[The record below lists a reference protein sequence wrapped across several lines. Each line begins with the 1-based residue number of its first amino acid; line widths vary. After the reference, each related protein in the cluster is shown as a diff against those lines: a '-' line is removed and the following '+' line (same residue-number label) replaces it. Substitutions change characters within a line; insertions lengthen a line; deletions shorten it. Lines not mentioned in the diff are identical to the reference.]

1 MSEQHNGFAALGVPT
16 DLCAPLAKAG
26 IVTPTPIQSA
36 VIADALQGRDIC
48 GRAPTGSG
56 KTLAFGIPLV
66 AQLQSASNRRPTA
79 LVLAPTRELAD
90 QIATELRP
98 LARARNHAV
107 ATVYGGVSYGPQR
120 KALAAGAEL
129 IVACPGRLED
139 LIATGDVRLDRVTQV
154 VIDEADRMAD
164 MGFVPAVRRILA
176 RIPQPR
182 QVQLFSATLGGATGK
197 LVAEAQSSPARHEVG
212 PEGPD
217 MTLATHV
224 FWKVERPQRV
234 AVTAAAIRK
243 MGSTIVFCR
252 TRHGA
257 DRLVRDLTRSGTSAA
272 AIHGGRSQP
281 QRDKALRSFATG
293 NVTTLVATDVAAR
306 GVHVD
311 NVAGIIHLDLPAD
324 GETYVH
330 RSGRTA
336 RAGASGTVV
345 TFVESAAVRDAKA
358 IQRAVGINA
367 PISDVDVAHLA
378 PPVRIDVTATPV
390 VTAVTR
396 TVQPAEPDTRIR
408 GTLLF
413 FHDRRGYGFISREVG
428 KDLFVH
434 HRNLP
439 ADISLEPGQQVEFAV
454 RPGQKGPEA
463 VDVQLVGV

>member
-1 MSEQHNGFAALGVPT
+1 MAPVARRRPDVSTEPT
-16 DLCAPLAKAG
+16 SGARRCSGLCAG
-26 IVTPTPIQSA
+26 
-36 VIADALQGRDIC
+36 
-48 GRAPTGSG
+48 
-56 KTLAFGIPLV
+56 
-66 AQLQSASNRRPTA
+66 AS
-79 LVLAPTRELAD
+79 L
-90 QIATELRP
+90 
-98 LARARNHAV
+98 
-107 ATVYGGVSYGPQR
+107 
-120 KALAAGAEL
+120 AGAEL

-139 LIATGDVRLDRVTQV
+139 LIATGDVKLDRVTQV

-182 QVQLFSATLGGATGK
+182 QVQLFSATFGGATGK

-212 PEGPD
+212 PVGPD

-243 MGSTIVFCR
+243 LGSTIVFCR

-257 DRLVRDLTRSGTSAA
+257 DRLVRDLTRAGTSAA

-293 NVTTLVATDVAAR
+293 NVSTLVATDVAAR

-311 NVAGIIHLDLPAD
+311 NVAGVIHLDLPAD
-324 GETYVH
+324 GDTYVH

-345 TFVESAAVRDAKA
+345 TFVESATVRDAKA

-367 PISDVDVAHLA
+367 PIVDVDVAQLA
-378 PPVRIDVTATPV
+378 PPVRTTVAATPV
-390 VTAVTR
+390 VTAATT
-396 TVQPAEPDTRIR
+396 TVDVPEPAEPESRTR

-439 ADISLEPGQQVEFAV
+439 ADISLEAGQQVEFAV

>member
-1 MSEQHNGFAALGVPT
+1 
-16 DLCAPLAKAG
+16 
-26 IVTPTPIQSA
+26 
-36 VIADALQGRDIC
+36 
-48 GRAPTGSG
+48 
-56 KTLAFGIPLV
+56 
-66 AQLQSASNRRPTA
+66 
-79 LVLAPTRELAD
+79 
-90 QIATELRP
+90 
-98 LARARNHAV
+98 
-107 ATVYGGVSYGPQR
+107 
-120 KALAAGAEL
+120 
-129 IVACPGRLED
+129 
-139 LIATGDVRLDRVTQV
+139 
-154 VIDEADRMAD
+154 MAD
-164 MGFVPAVRRILA
+164 MGFVPAVRRILT

-212 PEGPD
+212 PVGPD
-217 MTLATHV
+217 MALATHV
-224 FWKVERPQRV
+224 FWRVERPQRV
-234 AVTAAAIRK
+234 AAAAAAIRK

-257 DRLVRDLTRSGTSAA
+257 DRLVRDLTRAGTSAA

-324 GETYVH
+324 GDTYVH

-345 TFVESAAVRDAKA
+345 TFVEAAMIRDAKA
-358 IQRAVGINA
+358 IQRAVGIAA
-367 PISDVDVAHLA
+367 PIGDVDVAQLIP
-378 PPVRIDVTATPV
+378 PPVRSAVDASPVATEVTT
-390 VTAVTR
+390 
-396 TVQPAEPDTRIR
+396 TVDQPAEPAEPATRTR

-463 VDVQLVGV
+463 VDVELVGV

>member
-26 IVTPTPIQSA
+26 IVTPTPIQAA
-36 VIADALQGRDIC
+36 VIADALRGRDIC

-107 ATVYGGVSYGPQR
+107 ATVYGGVGYGPQR

-139 LIATGDVRLDRVTQV
+139 LIATGDVKLDRVTQV

-182 QVQLFSATLGGATGK
+182 QVQLFSATLGGATAK

-212 PEGPD
+212 PVGPD

-234 AVTAAAIRK
+234 AAAAAAIRK

-257 DRLVRDLTRSGTSAA
+257 DRLVRDLTRAGTSAA

-324 GETYVH
+324 GDTYVH

-345 TFVESAAVRDAKA
+345 TFVEGATIRDAKA

-367 PISDVDVAHLA
+367 PIGDVDVQQLA
-378 PPVRIDVTATPV
+378 PPLR
-390 VTAVTR
+390 TAVAATA
-396 TVQPAEPDTRIR
+396 VA
-408 GTLLF
+408 
-413 FHDRRGYGFISREVG
+413 
-428 KDLFVH
+428 
-434 HRNLP
+434 
-439 ADISLEPGQQVEFAV
+439 ADIRPVTEVTTSRTDPRSRAGVPDPRHAAV
-454 RPGQKGPEA
+454 LPRPA
-463 VDVQLVGV
+463 RLRLHLA

>member
-16 DLCAPLAKAG
+16 DLCLPLAKAG
-26 IVTPTPIQSA
+26 IVTPTPIQAA

-224 FWKVERPQRV
+224 FWKVERPHRV

-257 DRLVRDLTRSGTSAA
+257 DRLVRDLTRAGTSAA

-345 TFVESAAVRDAKA
+345 TFVESATLRDAKA

-367 PISDVDVAHLA
+367 PIGDVDVEQLA
-378 PPVRIDVTATPV
+378 PPVRIHVTATPV

-396 TVQPAEPDTRIR
+396 TVEPAEPDTRTR